1 MYAFTNE
8 KNAYLEVAVT
18 KKLVFKKH
26 FEIFGSLLVA
36 WGTTCNKGIS
46 VISSETKFIVFAVG
60 GTIKLET
67 EAVCLPS
74 SFEFR
79 NADERQGLRNK
90 AWRAILSA

>member
-26 FEIFGSLLVA
+26 FEIFGGFLVA

-60 GTIKLET
+60 G
-67 EAVCLPS
+67 
-74 SFEFR
+74 
-79 NADERQGLRNK
+79 DNK
-90 AWRAILSA
+90 IGNRSCVLAFFIRALKCR